1 MNVYPNALIPAD
13 WDETET
19 DSLKYI
25 NERERI
31 KVSTHNPEIFSFTF
45 ATLVSTPPTQFN
57 GTYTEEGLIEILS
70 HDGKHLP

>member
-31 KVSTHNPEIFSFTF
+31 KVSTHNPHVTEVP
-45 ATLVSTPPTQFN
+45 LVIRPAHPQ
-57 GTYTEEGLIEILS
+57 
-70 HDGKHLP
+70 